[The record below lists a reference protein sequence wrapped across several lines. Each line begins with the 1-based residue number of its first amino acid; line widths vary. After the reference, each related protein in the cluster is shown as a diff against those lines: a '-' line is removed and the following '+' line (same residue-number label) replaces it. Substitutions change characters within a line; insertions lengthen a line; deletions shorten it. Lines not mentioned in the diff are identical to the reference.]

1 MHFVSSEEPSQ
12 HAACGLNESREA
24 AMKSIGR
31 YWQDCKEKQSS
42 EAANTGAC
50 CRLSNIKYPDL
61 VLFLQKISVVKS
73 TCHR

>member
-31 YWQDCKEKQSS
+31 Y
-42 EAANTGAC
+42 
-50 CRLSNIKYPDL
+50 
-61 VLFLQKISVVKS
+61 
-73 TCHR
+73 